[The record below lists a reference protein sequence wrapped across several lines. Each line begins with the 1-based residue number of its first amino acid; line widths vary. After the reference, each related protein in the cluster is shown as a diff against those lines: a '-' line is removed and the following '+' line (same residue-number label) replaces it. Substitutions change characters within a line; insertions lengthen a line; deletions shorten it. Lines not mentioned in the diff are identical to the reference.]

1 MIILYVVTYLYLGF
15 MFATQLSDYKKKNVL
30 DYLGFFMIIVLFPV
44 FFLALSWIALI
55 NTLLKAAND

>member
-1 MIILYVVTYLYLGF
+1 MIILYVVTYLYLSF

-44 FFLALSWIALI
+44 FFLALS
-55 NTLLKAAND
+55 